1 MEPQRTVKL
10 WAMILAASP
19 LLTTVLS
26 VAAALGYAG
35 VAVAQRHLGGQ
46 ATRNGLTL
54 AWLLH
59 AAVLASSLLVSPPM
73 FGFAPALSVTAW
85 LVLLVYA
92 VESHVYP
99 QLKARTS
106 LLALGLASVMLAW
119 LFPGSTYPTVKSGWL
134 PLHWALGIAAYGL
147 IAAAVVHAWWMQR
160 VEKHMR
166 RASEPSEAGIPLL
179 AIERLT
185 FRFVSAGFVLLS
197 ATLLAGWWF
206 AEDLYSKAWVWDHK
220 TVFSVLSWVVFAVLL
235 VGRWQ
240 LGWRGRT
247 AVRILYAGSGLLMLA
262 YVGSRFVMEVVL
274 HRS

>member
-1 MEPQRTVKL
+1 
-10 WAMILAASP
+10 MILAASP

-26 VAAALGYAG
+26 VAAALGYAS
-35 VAVAQRHLGGQ
+35 VALAQRRWGGP
-46 ATRNGLTL
+46 AVRTGLTL

-59 AAVLASSLLVSPPM
+59 GAVLASSLLATPPT

-85 LVLLVYA
+85 LVTLVYA
-92 VESHVYP
+92 IESHVYP
-99 QLKARTS
+99 QLKAKAVLLGKGMVAV
-106 LLALGLASVMLAW
+106 LLAL
-119 LFPGSTYPTVKSGWL
+119 LFPGAPYPAIQSTWL

-160 VEKHMR
+160 TEQAMR
-166 RASEPSEAGIPLL
+166 RGVAPPEGGLPLL

-185 FRFVSAGFVLLS
+185 FRFVTAGFALLT

-206 AEDLYSKAWVWDHK
+206 AEHLYSQGITWDHK
-220 TVFSVLSWVVFAVLL
+220 RVFAALSWVVFAVLL
-235 VGRWQ
+235 LGRWR

-247 AVRILYAGSGLLMLA
+247 ATRMLYVGSGLLLLA
-262 YVGSRFVMEVVL
+262 YVGSRFVLEILL